1 MSDYLTDT
9 ELAEILDM
17 KPTSVRRMIRR
28 GDLPGREIKQGKTLT
43 LKSDFNDWLQE
54 DIPQPANDDVEQP
67 EPTAE
72 PKVPDQPKTNPMSC
86 TPTAQTYYLRRK
98 QNPPDAK

>member
-54 DIPQPANDDVEQP
+54 DIPKPIEVNETNEP
-67 EPTAE
+67 EPITE
-72 PKVPDQPKTNPMSC
+72 PKQPSTR
-86 TPTAQTYYLRRK
+86 TYHLRRK
-98 QNPPDAK
+98 QNQPNAK